1 MLTLK
6 RILCPVDLSEVSAH
20 GAEWAG
26 TIAGWYGATITAVH
40 AVDPAVPAFQESGD
54 AARHR
59 KGDLEDD
66 VRRRLETEA
75 RAMFDAAVK
84 AGTAVHTVIDVAS
97 PSAAIL
103 RHAQSLP
110 ADLIVMGT
118 HGASGFERLVLGS
131 VTEKVLR
138 TARCPVLTVPPR
150 AEATS
155 QLPFSRV
162 LCAVDFSDP
171 SLRGVDYAMSL
182 AKESDARLTL
192 VHIVEWPWPEPP
204 PPPMD
209 EVPPV
214 LAMQLGEFRKH
225 REEEAAARLLALI
238 PEEARVW
245 CRPTIEVRH
254 GKAYV
259 EVLRIA
265 ADVQADL
272 IVIGMHG
279 RHPIDLAMFG
289 STVNQVVR
297 RARCPVLTIRT

>member
-26 TIAGWYGATITAVH
+26 TIAGWYGATVTAVH
-40 AVDPAVPAFQESGD
+40 AVDPIVPALRGSGRATPTRKDDLADD
-54 AARHR
+54 A
-59 KGDLEDD
+59 
-66 VRRRLETEA
+66 RRRIEGEA

-84 AGTAVHTVIDVAS
+84 AGTEVHAVVDLAS

-103 RHAQSLP
+103 KHAESLP

-138 TARCPVLTVPPR
+138 KARCPVLTVPPR
-150 AEATS
+150 AETTS
-155 QLPFSRV
+155 RLPFSHV
-162 LCAVDFSDP
+162 LCAVDFSDS

-214 LAMQLGEFRKH
+214 LAMQVGDFRRH
-225 REEEAAARLLALI
+225 REQEAAARLLALI
-238 PEEARVW
+238 PEEARDW
-245 CRPTIEVRH
+245 CQPTVEVRH

-259 EVLRIA
+259 EVLRVA
-265 ADVQADL
+265 AETQADL

-279 RHPIDLAMFG
+279 RNPIDLAMFG